1 MNAIHPIAVP
11 KWGIEMVEG
20 TINSWLKSVGDE
32 VRKGDEILEI
42 ESDKIVNVWEAPAD
56 GVLRRLLVDEGE
68 ARAVGQLL
76 GVIAAAEVSDED
88 IDVFIASYADR
99 GSNPAPTPDQEPA
112 AKPPPAQAS
121 TGAPAASPDAGR
133 ASPVVKRLARELGVE
148 LAQVAGTGRGGRI
161 TQDDVRAAAAG
172 TGAAAPVPAVS
183 EDYTDLPL
191 SATRKTIAQ
200 RLTAAKQE
208 IPHYYLSVDWEV
220 DALAAKRDALNE
232 QSEVRISLNDMLV
245 YCVAR
250 ALQAVPEV
258 NVNVLGDSVRQ
269 YKRSNVAIA
278 IATDNGLYPATIRA
292 AELLSV
298 EEIAAQ
304 RAALVQRARAG
315 NLTRDD
321 LSDASFTVSNLGM
334 FGIDRFTAIINPP
347 MGAIL
352 AVGAARE
359 ACVARAG
366 QVATATLLTATLSCD
381 HRVIDGA
388 IGARFLQALGEELQ
402 RLSSD

>member
-1 MNAIHPIAVP
+1 MSAIHAIAVP

-99 GSNPAPTPDQEPA
+99 GSSPAPKPEQEPL
-112 AKPPPAQAS
+112 AKTPPAQAS
-121 TGAPAASPDAGR
+121 TGAPAASSDAGR
-133 ASPVVKRLARELGVE
+133 ASPVVKRLAQELGVN
-148 LAQVAGTGRGGRI
+148 LAEVPGTGRNGRI

-172 TGAAAPVPAVS
+172 TAPAAGPTAS
-183 EDYTDLPL
+183 DDYSDLPL

-208 IPHYYLSVDWEV
+208 IPHFYLSADWEV
-220 DALAAKRDALNE
+220 DALAAKRDVLNE
-232 QSEVRISLNDMLV
+232 QCEARISLNDMLV

-250 ALQAVPEV
+250 ALQVVPEV
-258 NVNVLGDSVRQ
+258 NVNVLGDTVRQ

-292 AELLSV
+292 AESLSV
-298 EEIAAQ
+298 AEIAAQ
-304 RAALVQRARAG
+304 RTALVERARAG
-315 NLTRDD
+315 NLTRED

-352 AVGAARE
+352 AV
-359 ACVARAG
+359 G

-402 RLSSD
+402 RLSG